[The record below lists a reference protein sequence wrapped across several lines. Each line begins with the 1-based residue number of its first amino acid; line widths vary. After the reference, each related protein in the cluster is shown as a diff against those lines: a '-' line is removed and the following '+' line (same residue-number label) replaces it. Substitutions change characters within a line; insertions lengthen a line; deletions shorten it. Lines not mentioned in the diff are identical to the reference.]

1 MKFSEFKYER
11 INLEEVAK
19 AMEELVAEL
28 KQQTTAEDF
37 YKVFMKQEEMSKHIQ
52 TMATLASVRHSIDTR
67 DKFYEEERDFWD
79 EAMPQLQA
87 YEVQLSKAVL
97 DFPDRQGLMKYIPE
111 PFFLSAEYDLKTFD
125 EKIIPL
131 LQQENKLTSEYGKLK
146 AQAQI
151 EFEGKTYNLA
161 SIAPLTQD
169 KDRDVRRR
177 AYDAKMDFYR
187 KNEAEFDRIYDE
199 LVKVRTRIA
208 HELGYETFTELGYY
222 RMQRFDYNQEM
233 VANYRRQILE
243 DIVPITRDIYSRQA
257 KRLGLDKLKYYD
269 MGYEFESG
277 NPTPK
282 GTPDELVK
290 AAVNMYHQMSPQTGE
305 FIDVMYKDEL
315 WDLISRD
322 GKEMGGYCT
331 SIPAYEVPFIFANF
345 NGTSGDV
352 DVLTHEAGHAFQY
365 YRSRHIPVLYCQWPT
380 MESAEI
386 DSMSMEFFAYPWME
400 DFFKEDTQK
409 YYYSHFSG
417 TLTFLPYGVLVDH
430 FQHEVYN
437 HPEMSIEER
446 KATWRKLE
454 KMYLPDRDFEGCDI
468 LEKGCWWYQQGHIF
482 ESPFYYIDYCLAQVC
497 ALQFW
502 ARAHKQDPECFNDY
516 LHLTSLGGTMTFT
529 KLVKAANLKVPF
541 EDGCIKDVAEEAKKF
556 LASFDDSSF

>member
-11 INLEEVAK
+11 INMEEVTK
-19 AMEELVAEL
+19 QMEQLLAEL

-37 YKVFMKQEEMSKHIQ
+37 YRVFQKEQELEKKID
-52 TMATLASVRHSIDTR
+52 TMGTLASVRHSIDTR
-67 DKFYEEERDFWD
+67 DPFYEAENDFWD
-79 EAMPQLQA
+79 EAGPQLQA
-87 YEVQLSKAVL
+87 YGVRLARIVL
-97 DFPDRQGLMKYIPE
+97 DFPQREELMKYIPE
-111 PFFLSAEYDLKTFD
+111 PYFLSAEFDLKTFD
-125 EKIIPL
+125 DKIIPL
-131 LQQENKLTSEYGKLK
+131 LQQENKLSSEYGKLK
-146 AQAQI
+146 AQAEI
-151 EFEGKTYNLA
+151 EFEGKTYNLS
-161 SIAPLTQD
+161 SIAPLLQD

-177 AYDAKMDFYR
+177 AYDARIGFYA

-199 LVKVRTRIA
+199 LVKVRTQIA
-208 HELGYETFTELGYY
+208 HELGYETFTQLAYY
-222 RMQRFDYNQEM
+222 RMQRFDYDQDM

-243 DIVPITRDIYSRQA
+243 DVVPLTREIYSRQA

-269 MGYEFESG
+269 MGYEFPSG

-282 GTPDELVK
+282 GSPEDLVK

-305 FIDVMYKDEL
+305 FIDMMYNNEL
-315 WDLISRD
+315 WDLVSRD

-331 SIPAYEVPFIFANF
+331 SIPEYEVPFIFSNF

-365 YRSRHIPVLYCQWPT
+365 YSSRHIPVMNCQWPT

-386 DSMSMEFFAYPWME
+386 DSMSMEFFAYPWMK
-400 DFFKEDTQK
+400 DFFREDTQK
-409 YYYSHFSG
+409 YYYSHFCG

-437 HPEMSIEER
+437 HPEMTPDER

-454 KMYLPDRDFEGCDI
+454 KMYIPDRDFEGCDI

-502 ARAHKQDPECFNDY
+502 
-516 LHLTSLGGTMTFT
+516 
-529 KLVKAANLKVPF
+529 VKAHRNEP
-541 EDGCIKDVAEEAKKF
+541 GY
-556 LASFDDSSF
+556 

>member
-19 AMEELVAEL
+19 ASEELLAEL

-37 YKVFMKQEEMSKHIQ
+37 YRVFLKQNEMDKHIE
-52 TMATLASVRHSIDTR
+52 TMATLASVRHSINTKDE
-67 DKFYEEERDFWD
+67 FYEKENDFWD
-79 EAMPQLQA
+79 ETIPQLQA
-87 YEVQLSKAVL
+87 YSVRLAQAVL
-97 DFPDRQGLMKYIPE
+97 DFPQREELMKYIPE
-111 PFFLSAEYDLKTFD
+111 PYFLSAEFALKTFD

-131 LQQENKLTSEYGKLK
+131 LQQENRLTSEYGKLK
-146 AQAQI
+146 ANAEI
-151 EFEGKTYNLA
+151 EFEGKTYNLS
-161 SIAPLTQD
+161 SISPLIQD

-177 AYDAKMDFYR
+177 AYDAKMAFYQ

-199 LVKVRTRIA
+199 LVNVRTQVA
-208 HELGYETFTELGYY
+208 HVLGFKTCSGLVDY
-222 RMQRFDYNQEM
+222 RMDRFDYNQEM

-243 DIVPITRDIYSRQA
+243 DVVPLTREIYGRQA
-257 KRLGLDKLKYYD
+257 RRLGLDKLRYYD

-282 GTPDELVK
+282 GSADDLVK

-305 FIDVMYKDEL
+305 FIDTMYENQL
-315 WDLISRD
+315 WDLLSRD
-322 GKEMGGYCT
+322 GKQMGGYCT
-331 SIPAYEVPFIFANF
+331 SVPEYGVPFIFSNF

-365 YRSRHIPVLYCQWPT
+365 YSSRHIPVLSCQWPT

-386 DSMSMEFFAYPWME
+386 DSMSMEFFAYPWMK
-400 DFFKEDTQK
+400 DFFGDDTQK
-409 YYYSHFSG
+409 YYYSHFCG

-446 KATWRKLE
+446 KATWRRLE
-454 KMYLPDRDFEGCDI
+454 KMYCPDRNFEGCEI
-468 LEKGCWWYQQGHIF
+468 LDKGCWWYQQGHIF

-502 ARAHKQDPECFNDY
+502 VKAHKNVPGYFEDY
-516 LHLTSLGGTMTFT
+516 LHLVSLGGTKTFT
-529 KLVKAANLKVPF
+529 KLVRAANLKVPF
-541 EDGCIKDVAEEAKKF
+541 EDGCIKEIAEEAEKYIN
-556 LASFDDSSF
+556 SFDDAQF

>member
-19 AMEELVAEL
+19 ASEELLAEL

-37 YKVFMKQEEMSKHIQ
+37 YRVFLKQNEMEKHIE
-52 TMATLASVRHSIDTR
+52 TMATLASVRHSINTR
-67 DKFYEEERDFWD
+67 DEFYEKENDFWD
-79 EAMPQLQA
+79 EAIPQLQVYSVRLA
-87 YEVQLSKAVL
+87 QAVL
-97 DFPDRQGLMKYIPE
+97 DFPQREELMKYIPE
-111 PFFLSAEYDLKTFD
+111 PYFLSAEFALKTFD

-146 AQAQI
+146 ANAEI
-151 EFEGKTYNLA
+151 EFEGKTYNLS
-161 SIAPLTQD
+161 SISPLIQD
-169 KDRDVRRR
+169 KDRDVRKR
-177 AYDAKMDFYR
+177 AYDAKMAFYQ

-199 LVKVRTRIA
+199 LVKVRTQIA
-208 HELGYETFTELGYY
+208 HELGFKTFTELAYY
-222 RMQRFDYNQEM
+222 RMDRFDYNQDM

-243 DIVPITRDIYSRQA
+243 DIVPLTREIYARQTR
-257 KRLGLDKLKYYD
+257 RLGLDKLRYYD

-282 GTPDELVK
+282 GSADDLVK

-305 FIDVMYKDEL
+305 FIDMMYENEM
-315 WDLISRD
+315 WDLLSRD
-322 GKEMGGYCT
+322 GKQMGGYCT
-331 SIPAYEVPFIFANF
+331 SIPEYGVPFIFSNF

-352 DVLTHEAGHAFQY
+352 DVLTHEAGHAFQFY
-365 YRSRHIPVLYCQWPT
+365 SSRNIPIISCQWPT

-386 DSMSMEFFAYPWME
+386 DSMSMEFFAYPWMK
-400 DFFKEDTQK
+400 DFFGDDTQK
-409 YYYSHFSG
+409 YYYSHFCG

-437 HPEMSIEER
+437 HPEMTIEER

-454 KMYLPDRDFEGCDI
+454 KMYCPDRDFEGCEI
-468 LEKGCWWYQQGHIF
+468 LDKGCWWYQQGHIF

-502 ARAHKQDPECFNDY
+502 VKAHRNVPGYFDDY
-516 LHLTSLGGTMTFT
+516 LHLVSLGGTKTFT
-529 KLVKAANLKVPF
+529 KLVRAANLKVPF
-541 EDGCIKDVAEEAKKF
+541 EDGCIKEIASEAKSYID
-556 LASFDDSSF
+556 SFDDNQF

>member
-19 AMEELVAEL
+19 ASEELLAEL

-37 YKVFMKQEEMSKHIQ
+37 YRVFLKQNEMDKHIE
-52 TMATLASVRHSIDTR
+52 TMATLASVRHSINTKDE
-67 DKFYEEERDFWD
+67 FYEKENDFWD
-79 EAMPQLQA
+79 ETIPQLQA
-87 YEVQLSKAVL
+87 YSVRLAQAVL
-97 DFPDRQGLMKYIPE
+97 DFPQREELMKYIPE
-111 PFFLSAEYDLKTFD
+111 PYFLSAEFALKTFD

-146 AQAQI
+146 ANAEI
-151 EFEGKTYNLA
+151 EFEGKTYNLS
-161 SIAPLTQD
+161 SISPLIQD

-177 AYDAKMDFYR
+177 AYDAKMAFYQ

-199 LVKVRTRIA
+199 LVKVRTQIA
-208 HELGYETFTELGYY
+208 HELGFKTFTELAYY
-222 RMQRFDYNQEM
+222 RMDRFDYNQDM

-243 DIVPITRDIYSRQA
+243 DVVPLTREIYRRQA
-257 KRLGLDKLKYYD
+257 KRLGLDKLRYYD

-282 GTPDELVK
+282 GSADDLVK

-305 FIDVMYKDEL
+305 FIDVMYENEM
-315 WDLISRD
+315 WDLLSRD
-322 GKEMGGYCT
+322 GKQMGGYCT
-331 SIPAYEVPFIFANF
+331 SIPEYGVPFIFSNF

-352 DVLTHEAGHAFQY
+352 DVLTHEAGHAFQFY
-365 YRSRHIPVLYCQWPT
+365 SSRNIPITSCQWPT

-386 DSMSMEFFAYPWME
+386 DSMSMEFFAYPWMK
-400 DFFKEDTQK
+400 DFFGDDTQK
-409 YYYSHFSG
+409 YYYSHFCG

-454 KMYLPDRDFEGCDI
+454 KMYCPDRDFEGFEI
-468 LEKGCWWYQQGHIF
+468 LDKGCWGYQQGHIF

-502 ARAHKQDPECFNDY
+502 VKAHKNVPGYFDDY
-516 LHLTSLGGTMTFT
+516 LHLVSLGGTKTFT

-541 EDGCIKDVAEEAKKF
+541 EDGCIKEIASEARDYI
-556 LASFDDSSF
+556 ASFDDSQF